1 MKKFV
6 LLVIAFVGFAC
17 VHTQPMEDA
26 DVVEVK
32 PHPLTAIWVDYA
44 KSNPHIFNNQ
54 MSRDKAAPEVNK
66 MLMDTLSC
74 NPQLL
79 IDCPVRYEQMIKLS
93 KNKYAIKFSLMRFNP
108 QNITYYENY
117 TEYDVSTDIFA
128 IVDENF
134 ALKLKDRQMYALKGF
149 TFEGD
154 VNEKNI
160 TLPSGAKVCRKP
172 GISITSTVDNDRNFS
187 LSGIFLSDLKLAE
200 I

>member
-17 VHTQPMEDA
+17 VQTQTMEDA

-54 MSRDKAAPEVNK
+54 MSRDKAAPKVNK
-66 MLMDTLSC
+66 MLMDTLSR

-79 IDCPVRYEQMIKLS
+79 IDCPVRYEQMIKLG

-134 ALKLKDRQMYALKGF
+134 ALNLKDRQMYALKGF

-172 GISITSTVDNDRNFS
+172 DISITSTVDNDRNFS
-187 LSGIFLSDLKLAE
+187 LSGIFLSNLKLAE